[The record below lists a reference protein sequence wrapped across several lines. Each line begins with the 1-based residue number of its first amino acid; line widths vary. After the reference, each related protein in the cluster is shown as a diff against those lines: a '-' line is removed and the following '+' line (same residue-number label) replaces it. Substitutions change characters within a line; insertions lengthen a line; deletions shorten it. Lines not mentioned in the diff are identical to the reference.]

1 MRLPLKYSLNWDE
14 FWECEY
20 DILQFVVLTSPVV
33 NSTLKC
39 SQNLDKF
46 CLKEKIYLEF
56 TITPSDIASMAP
68 TGPQNRSG
76 FCEGVQSKIEV
87 LHDTCRY
94 SPVVRGHCEVMYY
107 GYSVSKLD
115 PNHSRRW
122 DRFARGGYHEYK
134 HFGSFMLRSEK
145 YAKYL
150 TCKRR

>member
-56 TITPSDIASMAP
+56 TITPSDIASMAS

-76 FCEGVQSKIEV
+76 FCEGVQSKIDILESINLV
-87 LHDTCRY
+87 LHDTCGILLLG
-94 SPVVRGHCEVMYY
+94 VDIVRLCTM
-107 GYSVSKLD
+107 D
-115 PNHSRRW
+115 MP
-122 DRFARGGYHEYK
+122 
-134 HFGSFMLRSEK
+134 SEK
-145 YAKYL
+145 IGPQSPSEMG
-150 TCKRR
+150 